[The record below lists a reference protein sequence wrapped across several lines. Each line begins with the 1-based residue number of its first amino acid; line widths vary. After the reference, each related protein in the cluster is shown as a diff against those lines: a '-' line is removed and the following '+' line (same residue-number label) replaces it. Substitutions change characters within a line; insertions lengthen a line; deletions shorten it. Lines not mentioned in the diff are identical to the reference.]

1 MATWGADA
9 RYTRL
14 VRDHGDGLLH
24 LAILL
29 TGNRHDGDDVEQDVL
44 ISVAKAWPVA
54 RPLPY
59 LKRAV
64 ANRAVDIMRKRR
76 EVLTDAPPEV
86 AYIDQRL
93 LEHEDQR
100 RFFDLVQAL
109 PPRQR
114 EVLVLRYN
122 ADLDDA
128 TIAKTLGIT
137 VSTVRS
143 QAQQAL
149 EKLRASV
156 GVSARKEE
164 S

>member
-1 MATWGADA
+1 MASWGADA
-9 RYTRL
+9 RYLTL
-14 VRDHGDGLLH
+14 VREHGDGLLH

-29 TGNRHDGDDVEQDVL
+29 TGNRHDGEDVVQDVL
-44 ISVAKAWPVA
+44 ISVARAWPVA

-64 ANRAVDIMRKRR
+64 ANRAVDILRKRR
-76 EVLTDAPPEV
+76 DVLTDVPPERPYDD
-86 AYIDQRL
+86 AGL

-100 RFFDLVQAL
+100 QFFELVQSL

-128 TIAKTLGIT
+128 TIAKSLGIT

-149 EKLRASV
+149 EKLRTSLA
-156 GVSARKEE
+156 VSPRGDE